1 MPDVNVVEELQS
13 LLELEVK
20 PGESATA
27 FAERLARKAD
37 DLKDDDWQTL
47 TEATQRWVNSAI
59 DAISSH
65 SEIALPSGI
74 DAVEGLTDEEEEGST
89 VDNEG
94 VDMSKRP
101 AKKSGGKKLLKQI
114 KKAAKKFVAA
124 SGNGTQ
130 ATKRGPKHKLSP
142 SARITVLAKVNPHR
156 PGSAD
161 FDRFNLYKSKMT
173 VEEAL
178 KAGVRSRDINWHAAK
193 GCIRVS

>member
-20 PGESATA
+20 PDEGAQA

-37 DLKDDDWQTL
+37 SLKDDDWATL
-47 TEATQRWVNSAI
+47 SEATQRWVNSAI
-59 DAISSH
+59 DAISGH
-65 SEIALPSGI
+65 TDIDLPSGI
-74 DAVEGLTDEEEEGST
+74 DTIEGLAEEEEGST

-130 ATKRGPKHKLSP
+130 ATAKRGPKHKLSP
-142 SARITVLAKVNPHR
+142 SARITVLAKTNPHR